1 MQKLSLAK
9 ERENF
14 MRKLFYVFL
23 TLFLVSVSLNLYF
36 IFFSSEGVLNPL
48 FNDKFRFLSP
58 NLSVV
63 PVDSNQ
69 ENNKMILHFAPLREK
84 FEKELRAN
92 LYNGQKIGIY
102 VQDVRSGAWLGINEK
117 EGFAPASLLK
127 LPIAIA
133 IYKGVEQ
140 GDISL
145 DQLVEIKAKDIDAY
159 AGVPDRFKVGDK
171 IQVRELL
178 NLMLSVSDNTAKNML
193 KSLLS
198 PEDLNK
204 IFTHVN
210 IPNPYIAGNETGYLT
225 TPRQYSRLFKTLYYS
240 SYLEPVHSQA
250 ILDLLTDTKV
260 ESLLSSKLP
269 WEVQVSHK
277 YGERLDALHDCGVVY
292 HPINPYLICL
302 MSSNVDL
309 LQAQD
314 LIGKMSLDVYNFV
327 EENSKHE

>member
-1 MQKLSLAK
+1 
-9 ERENF
+9 
-14 MRKLFYVFL
+14 MRKLFYIFL
-23 TLFLVSVSLNLYF
+23 TLFLVSLSLNLYF
-36 IFFSSEGVLNPL
+36 IFSSPKKISNPL

-58 NLSVV
+58 NLSIV

-69 ENNKMILHFAPLREK
+69 ENNKMILHFAPLRDK
-84 FEKELRAN
+84 FENQILGS
-92 LYNGQKIGIY
+92 LYAGQKLGIY
-102 VQDVRSGAWLGINEK
+102 VQDIRSGAWLGINEK

-133 IYKGVEQ
+133 TYKDIEQ

-145 DQLVEIKAKDIDAY
+145 DQWVEIRAEDIDAY

-171 IQVRELL
+171 VQVRELL
-178 NLMLSVSDNTAKNML
+178 NLMLGVSDNTAKNML

-204 IFTHVN
+204 VFTHVN
-210 IPNPYIAGNETGYLT
+210 IPNPYTAENEVDYLT

-250 ILDLLTDTKV
+250 ILDLLTDTRV
-260 ESLLSSKLP
+260 ESLLSSQLP
-269 WEVQVSHK
+269 WEVQISHK
-277 YGERLDALHDCGVVY
+277 YGERQDALHDCGIVY

-302 MSSNVDL
+302 MSANIDL
-309 LQAQD
+309 LKAKD
-314 LIGKMSLDVYNFV
+314 LIGGISLDVYNFV
-327 EENSKHE
+327 EENSKNGN